1 MNTKNIKL
9 LTKLDEQI
17 KALTEQR
24 DSLRDSLL
32 GDLNEAGLDKAVT
45 PYGTLT
51 KASKTMWKY
60 TDKVTSLE
68 EKVKVAK
75 VREQQSGTATRS
87 ESYYLRFTPVKN

>member
-24 DSLRDSLL
+24 DSLRESLL
-32 GDLNEAGLDKAVT
+32 GDLNEAGLEKAVT
-45 PYGTLT
+45 PFGTLT
-51 KASKTMWKY
+51 KAAKTMWKY
-60 TDKVTSLE
+60 TSTVTSLE

-75 VREQQSGTATRS
+75 VREQQNGNATKS
-87 ESYYLRFTPVKN
+87 ETYYLRFTPVKN